1 MTFHEF
7 VPYFLAI
14 LGLLAVWAFH
24 EIQVRAGRIQAVD
37 FWDRSGIRFFIHA
50 TPNDGH
56 ICPAC
61 LEANGKAFLPY
72 VATVKKFTALQ
83 GPCTNPSGCRC
94 LLVGLYGGWPEARR
108 LLDQLKL
115 KSSSKTVQLSEKE
128 LDTLLGGQWAQ
139 GVSGTVDRMS
149 VHMLEA
155 MRNEGSN
162 PEIALQRYRFVAENG
177 KSDRD
182 LPFVVPAYL
191 RLADMLEQAGH
202 QAEALEVVDRFL
214 KAYGDNNRKDPHVPT
229 DQQLTLMSL
238 RKTRLMTA
246 KEKSA
251 VQRTA

>member
-1 MTFHEF
+1 MTFHEL
-7 VPYFLAI
+7 VPYILAI

-24 EIQVRAGRIQAVD
+24 EMQVRAGRIQAVD

-50 TPNDGH
+50 TPHDGN
-56 ICPAC
+56 ICSVC
-61 LEANGKAFLPY
+61 LEANGKAFLPA
-72 VATVKKFTALQ
+72 VAAKKKFTALK
-83 GPCTNPSGCRC
+83 GSCTNPSGCRC

-108 LLDQLKL
+108 LLEQLKS

-139 GVSGTVDRMS
+139 GVSGTMDRIS

-162 PEIALQRYRFVAENG
+162 PEVALQRYRFVAENA

-182 LPFVVPAYL
+182 KAFVGPAYL
-191 RLADMLEQAGH
+191 RLADLLERTGH
-202 QAEALEVVDRFL
+202 QAEALAVVDRFL
-214 KAYGDNNRKDPHVPT
+214 KTFSEKKKGQHGPT
-229 DQQLTLMSL
+229 DEQITGMSL

-246 KEKSA
+246 KEKRSA
-251 VQRTA
+251 QRTA